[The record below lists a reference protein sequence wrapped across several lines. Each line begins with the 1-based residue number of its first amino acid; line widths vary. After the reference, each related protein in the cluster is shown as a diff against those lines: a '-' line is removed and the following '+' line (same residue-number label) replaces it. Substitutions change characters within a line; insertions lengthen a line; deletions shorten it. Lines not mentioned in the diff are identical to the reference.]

1 MRQPTF
7 EGLGGGAPPA
17 ASLLARADVLAEHTA
32 LQTAADAQHGMAW
45 HAFIRYTG
53 SITGSAWHGMHSQV
67 CRQQQRFSMACM
79 HRYADSS
86 RAPAWHG
93 MAWHGIAWHG
103 MAWHCMAWHG
113 MHSQPCRQQQGP
125 SMYACIH
132 AGPTADNAFRC
143 CSDKPLTPAGVV
155 QAHGS
160 KACRS

>member
-103 MAWHCMAWHG
+103 MALHGMAWYAFTALQTAAGAQHVC
-113 MHSQPCRQQQGP
+113 MHTCWAHSRQ
-125 SMYACIH
+125 CIQV
-132 AGPTADNAFRC
+132 
-143 CSDKPLTPAGVV
+143 L
-155 QAHGS
+155 Q
-160 KACRS
+160 